1 MTRPTTNATTQSTP
15 HPTIRLL
22 IADDEDLLRSALAA
36 LLALEEDLSVV
47 AEAATSTDA
56 VRLAREHRP
65 DIAVL
70 DLEMPPADG
79 LRAAEEIRAELP
91 TQVVL
96 VTRHARPAVLRRAL
110 AAGVRGFVP
119 KTTPAARLAEIIRDI
134 AAGRRYVDPD
144 IAASALTED
153 DCPLTDRELEVL
165 RAARTGASIAEI
177 AGEVHLAPGTVRN
190 YLSAAMSK
198 LGAPTRHAA
207 AHRAWEQGWI

>member
-1 MTRPTTNATTQSTP
+1 M
-15 HPTIRLL
+15 
-22 IADDEDLLRSALAA
+22 
-36 LLALEEDLSVV
+36 V
-47 AEAATSTDA
+47 AEASTSTEA
-56 VRLAREHRP
+56 VRLAREQRP

-91 TQVVL
+91 TQIVL

-119 KTTPAARLAEIIRDI
+119 KTTPAGRLAEIIRDI

-153 DCPLTDRELEVL
+153 DCPLTARELEVL

-177 AGEVHLAPGTVRN
+177 ADAVHLAPGTVRN
-190 YLSAAMSK
+190 YLSAAMAK
-198 LGAPTRHAA
+198 LGTPTRHAA

>member
-1 MTRPTTNATTQSTP
+1 M
-15 HPTIRLL
+15 IRLL
-22 IADDEDLLRSALAA
+22 LADDEELLRSALAS
-36 LLALEEDLSVV
+36 LLGLEKDLTVV

-79 LRAAEEIRAELP
+79 LRAAEQIRADLP
-91 TQVVL
+91 TQIVL

-110 AAGVRGFVP
+110 ATGVRGFVP
-119 KTTPAARLAEIIRDI
+119 KTTSAARLAEIIRDV

-165 RAARTGASIAEI
+165 RAARTGASVNEI
-177 AGEVHLAPGTVRN
+177 AAEVHLAAGTVRN

-198 LGAPTRHAA
+198 LGATSRHAA
-207 AHRAWEQGWI
+207 AHYAWQQGWI

>member
-1 MTRPTTNATTQSTP
+1 M
-15 HPTIRLL
+15 IRLL

-36 LLALEEDLSVV
+36 LLALEHDLTVV
-47 AEAATSTDA
+47 AEASTSTEA
-56 VRLAREHRP
+56 VRLAREQRP

-91 TQVVL
+91 TQIVL

-119 KTTPAARLAEIIRDI
+119 KTTPAGRLAEIIRDI

-153 DCPLTDRELEVL
+153 DCPLTARELEVL

-177 AGEVHLAPGTVRN
+177 ADAVRLAPGTVRN
-190 YLSAAMSK
+190 YLSAAMAK
-198 LGAPTRHAA
+198 LGTPTRHAA